1 MRLIDA
7 EEIMDGLADVIEH
20 PEIWSRR
27 KLRTARKLM
36 KLLGNAK
43 TIDAF
48 DIILQAAI
56 PFDYEGK
63 SGIEFVQ
70 YGNKIILCLDAK
82 RLGRCGRERGER

>member
-7 EEIMDGLADVIEH
+7 EEIMNGIAYAIEH
-20 PEIWSRR
+20 PEILSRR
-27 KLRTARKLM
+27 KLRTAKRLM

-43 TIDAF
+43 TINAF

-82 RLGRCGRERGER
+82 RLGRCGRERSER